1 MIRLIPP
8 VAVPLGMRDVAATVL
23 RSGPETENGLE
34 RRLAMSIGMR
44 RAVLYGSG
52 RAALAVYLQR
62 IRVEG
67 RDEVVVP
74 AYTCWSVPAAVVRAG
89 LKVRLVD
96 IDPQRLDID
105 PESLARALGPRT
117 LAVVA
122 AHLFGPS
129 VDLQRLVAQVKTSDP
144 RIHVI
149 EDAAQAW
156 PERVLPQIDAVI
168 LSFGRGKP
176 IPLGG
181 GGALLVNSDESDE
194 HDEGGRGGDV
204 RPGGWGRAVSL
215 AATSVLTHPIWYRVP
230 ESLPFLAVG
239 VTRYDPEFEL
249 DRPFRRWQSRL
260 ASNFLDRLP
269 QLFGQR
275 TDNAR
280 RLAERLERLQG
291 VTLPRPA
298 GLPGPIRMPVLVAS
312 RALRDRMI
320 PRLRA
325 RGVSATAMYPGT
337 LAEIEALRPHR
348 VADDPSPGA
357 DEVAARLLTLPVYP
371 GLTPADLCAIA
382 DAFESALEEAGE

>member
-8 VAVPLGMRDVAATVL
+8 VAVPLGMRDVASTVL
-23 RSGPETENGLE
+23 GLRPEADDSLD
-34 RRLAMSIGMR
+34 RRLARSIGMR
-44 RAVLYGSG
+44 RAILFGSG
-52 RAALAVYLQR
+52 RAALAAYLQR

-89 LKVRLVD
+89 LKVRLADVD
-96 IDPQRLDID
+96 PRSFDIVPD
-105 PESLARALGPRT
+105 SLARALGPRT

-129 VDLQRLVAQVKTSDP
+129 VDVDRLAVQVKTADP
-144 RIHVI
+144 RIVVV

-156 PERVLPQIDAVI
+156 PDRASPQVDAVV

-181 GGALLVNSDESDE
+181 GGALLVNTDEMDCA
-194 HDEGGRGGDV
+194 GDV
-204 RPGGWGRAVSL
+204 RSGGWGRAMSL
-215 AATSVLTHPIWYRVP
+215 VATSVLTHPIWYRVP

-249 DRPFRRWQSRL
+249 GRPFRRWQSRL

-280 RLAERLERLQG
+280 RLAERLERLDG

-298 GLPGPIRMPVLVAS
+298 GQPGPIRMPVLVAS
-312 RALRDRMI
+312 HATRDRMI

-337 LAEIEALRPHR
+337 VAEIEALRPHR
-348 VADDPSPGA
+348 TAEEPLPGA
-357 DEVAARLLTLPVYP
+357 SEIAARLLTLPVYP